1 MQFQKRSI
9 LPHRRD
15 WNFLGDGGSVRPK
28 YSKKYMKLNWNYQRG
43 GGGGL
48 EKISSMGR
56 YGNFL
61 ELQIIDGGISFR
73 THIKR
78 MIF

>member
-1 MQFQKRSI
+1 M
-9 LPHRRD
+9 
-15 WNFLGDGGSVRPK
+15 
-28 YSKKYMKLNWNYQRG
+28 

-48 EKISSMGR
+48 LEKIPSMGR

-61 ELQIIDGGISFR
+61 ELQTIAGGISFR